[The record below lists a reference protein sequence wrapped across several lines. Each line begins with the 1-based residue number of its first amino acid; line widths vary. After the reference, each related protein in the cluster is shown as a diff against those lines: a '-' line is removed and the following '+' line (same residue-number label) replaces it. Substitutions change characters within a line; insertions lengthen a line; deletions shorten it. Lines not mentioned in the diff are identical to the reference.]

1 MIGQDRSDARQFIQ
15 SRAEYMDLKEMRTER
30 NIEEQSAHQVAD
42 YTPLHPST
50 RSWEVQRDRVSVE
63 KIIGKG
69 AFGQV
74 AKGTAEQLRGRPGT
88 TIVAIKMLKSMIFHI
103 VKIVYIQLKFSC
115 LRYWFL
121 LSMLLRCFLLFF
133 YLTVRVIILTASY
146 TLDARAN
153 PVHCTCAVVKLHV
166 TAPIFVY

>member
-1 MIGQDRSDARQFIQ
+1 MKDQEADCSDARQFIQ
-15 SRAEYMDLKEMRTER
+15 PRAEYMDLKEIRTER
-30 NIEEQSAHQVAD
+30 STEEQRAHRVAD

-50 RSWEVQRDRVSVE
+50 RSWEVPRDRVSVE

-88 TIVAIKMLKSMIFHI
+88 TTVAIKMLKSMIFHI
-103 VKIVYIQLKFSC
+103 VKIVYILLKFSC

-121 LSMLLRCFLLFF
+121 LSMFLRCLLLF
-133 YLTVRVIILTASY
+133 LI
-146 TLDARAN
+146 
-153 PVHCTCAVVKLHV
+153 
-166 TAPIFVY
+166 